1 MMDGSAGER
10 AEGPSGGSSAGEG
23 AGRQGKRQG
32 KRQRQD
38 KPHNLR
44 GDVIRK
50 GFERRGSGNVAERA
64 ESYTDFFARVDPEAA
79 FVEHREWLANKDD
92 VSLSFWVVPIRANES
107 SGGKSID

>member
-1 MMDGSAGER
+1 MDGSAGER
-10 AEGPSGGSSAGEG
+10 AEGPSGGSSKGDG

-50 GFERRGSGNVAERA
+50 VFERRGSGNVAERA
-64 ESYTDFFARVDPEAA
+64 ESYTDYVSRLKQVAAYINDNYNVDN
-79 FVEHREWLANKDD
+79 VCHRLPDK
-92 VSLSFWVVPIRANES
+92 V
-107 SGGKSID
+107 IDAKGDRIAE